1 MTDPFRIDLLKGLL
15 TKEDTPPNRDLSPR
29 AFGHLLDLWLKKSGS
44 PRTFIFIVFVLIL
57 GFAVLTCRKDPVR
70 FTILT
75 SGYAGMAFELSLL
88 LLFQVIYGYVYLRIC
103 GFITLF
109 MIGAALGAFV
119 SGKVKR
125 EPSWQVLSC
134 DGGLV
139 VLAALACVG
148 SVAGIQV
155 KSQAWLFSMQYI
167 FIPSLIFL
175 AAFAAGCQF
184 SAASRMTRGS
194 GAEITG
200 RLYLADL
207 AGAACGTILTGL
219 FFLPRIGIIGVL
231 ISVALLKCLSLGVNI
246 VSRNAVG

>member
-1 MTDPFRIDLLKGLL
+1 
-15 TKEDTPPNRDLSPR
+15 
-29 AFGHLLDLWLKKSGS
+29 
-44 PRTFIFIVFVLIL
+44 
-57 GFAVLTCRKDPVR
+57 
-70 FTILT
+70 
-75 SGYAGMAFELSLL
+75 MALELSLL
-88 LLFQVIYGYVYLRIC
+88 LLFQVIYGYVYLRVC

-119 SGKVKR
+119 SGKVNIA
-125 EPSWQVLSC
+125 PPWQVLSC
-134 DGGLV
+134 DGGLM
-139 VLAALACVG
+139 VLATLACMG
-148 SVAGIQV
+148 SVAGIQI
-155 KSQAWLFSMQYI
+155 KSQAWLFSMQYV

-194 GAEITG
+194 EAEITG
-200 RLYLADL
+200 SLYLADL

-219 FFLPRIGIIGVL
+219 FILPKISIIGVL